1 MKNSKEISECI
12 TDLEFE
18 NYIKDNLANS
28 EKNRIEQHCS
38 FCEMCNDSLEGLLML
53 EKNKLFE
60 SQKAK
65 LILAEGG
72 KKINMW
78 VYFSAAASL
87 FIVLGISFLFLNKSE
102 KIEISSNEVKLKETN
117 SLKTEASKSPI
128 NSENTAESVDQ
139 TISEVESKVAQEK
152 YKQAE
157 ANEIATNKTIT
168 KIALRKSEKRK
179 EESYAPPQPTKNL
192 QLPKETLPVTKNA
205 AEEDLASTENAAKF
219 EQSLDDAKSTSVEN
233 IKSKGVILTESTKI
247 TSDNFLSNKSASGA
261 SPSAPSYTS
270 PSTFRAMERDNTNS
284 TLNEIQV
291 VSTSKKRMQKTDSRI
306 NERESELV
314 KIKAAENFITQKSYD
329 KAIGQLERVIK
340 NKSNSEYYNKALWLK
355 ANCLKNLNKPIEA
368 NKILNELISKN
379 STYSKIATDS
389 LKEWSK

>member
-128 NSENTAESVDQ
+128 NSVNTAESVEQ
-139 TISEVESKVAQEK
+139 TISEVESKVEQEK

-168 KIALRKSEKRK
+168 EIALRKSEKREK
-179 EESYAPPQPTKNL
+179 ESYAPPQPTKNL
-192 QLPKETLPVTKNA
+192 QLPKEALPDTKNA

-219 EQSLDDAKSTSVEN
+219 EQSLDDAKATTVEKKKSTE
-233 IKSKGVILTESTKI
+233 VIVIERTNK

-270 PSTFRAMERDNTNS
+270 PSSFPTMERENNNS
-284 TLNEIQV
+284 ALNEIVV
-291 VSTSKKRMQKTDSRI
+291 VSTSKKRSSTDSKI
-306 NERESELV
+306 NEKESESL
-314 KIKAAENFITQKSYD
+314 KIKAAIKFIEQKNYT
-329 KAIGQLERVIK
+329 KAIGQLDRIIK
-340 NKSNSEYYNKALWLK
+340 NKSGSADYEQALWLK
-355 ANCLKNLNKPIEA
+355 AICLKNLSNFSES
-368 NKILNELISKN
+368 KILLNEIINRN
-379 STYSKIATDS
+379 SSFSKIANDS
-389 LKEWSK
+389 LKVWFK

>member
-139 TISEVESKVAQEK
+139 TISEVESKVEQEK

-168 KIALRKSEKRK
+168 EIALRKSEKREK
-179 EESYAPPQPTKNL
+179 ESYAPPQPTKNL
-192 QLPKETLPVTKNA
+192 QLPKEALPDTKNA

-219 EQSLDDAKSTSVEN
+219 EQSLDDAKATTVEKKKSTE
-233 IKSKGVILTESTKI
+233 VIVIERTNK

-270 PSTFRAMERDNTNS
+270 PSSFPTMERENNNS
-284 TLNEIQV
+284 ALNEIVV
-291 VSTSKKRMQKTDSRI
+291 VSTSKKRSSTDSKI
-306 NERESELV
+306 NEKESESL
-314 KIKAAENFITQKSYD
+314 KIKAAIKFIEQKNYT
-329 KAIGQLERVIK
+329 KAIGQLDRIIK
-340 NKSNSEYYNKALWLK
+340 NKSGSADYEQALWLK
-355 ANCLKNLNKPIEA
+355 AICLKNLSNFSES
-368 NKILNELISKN
+368 KILLNEIINRN
-379 STYSKIATDS
+379 SSFSKIANDS
-389 LKEWSK
+389 LKVWFK